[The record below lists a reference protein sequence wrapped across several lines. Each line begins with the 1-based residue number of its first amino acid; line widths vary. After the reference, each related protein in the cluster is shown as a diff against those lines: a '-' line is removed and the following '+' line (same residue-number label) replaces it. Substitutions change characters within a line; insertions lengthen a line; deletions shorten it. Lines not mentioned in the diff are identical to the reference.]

1 MTTRIRAGYLYILL
15 IHLLLAVVLWKSNF
29 VEKIEAKLGI
39 SGPILSFYERM
50 SVYHET
56 MDGSIPQGSVLF
68 IGDSITQSLVTSAI
82 TAHSVNFGIGA
93 DTTRGVIKRLPL
105 YKSIDR
111 AKAVVLAIGINDID
125 QGVDSLETSINYKNI
140 LQSIPSNVAVIALSV
155 IPIGVNAERKDFNN
169 TDIMSLNEVIENLAK
184 EQSNVVYLD
193 IHNELKNEAGYLRKA
208 FHIRDGV
215 HLSTE
220 GYARLIQLLKV
231 TLSTIDKQ

>member
-1 MTTRIRAGYLYILL
+1 MTTRTRASILYILL
-15 IHLLLAVVLWKSNF
+15 IHLFLAVVLWKSNF

-50 SVYHET
+50 VVYHKT

-82 TAHSVNFGIGA
+82 TSYSVNLGIGS
-93 DTTRGVIKRLPL
+93 DTTDGVIKRLPL
-105 YKSIDR
+105 YKSIER
-111 AKAVVLAIGINDID
+111 AKAVVLAIGINDIH
-125 QGVDSLETSINYKNI
+125 QGVDSSETSINYKNI
-140 LQSIPSNVAVIALSV
+140 LKNIPSNITVYASSV

-169 TDIMSLNEVIENLAK
+169 TDIISLNEVIENLAK

-193 IHNELKNEAGYLRKA
+193 IHNELKNEAGYLREA
-208 FHIRDGV
+208 FHIGDGV

-220 GYARLIQLLKV
+220 GYAKLIQILKV
-231 TLSTIDKQ
+231 TLLTIDK